1 MQPGFVRSAIVLGLL
16 ACVGP
21 VAIDMYLPAMPVI
34 AQDLNTDI
42 ASVQMTLSLYF
53 VAFGVAQLVYGPL
66 ADMYGRKPPLYA
78 GLLLFLIGSI
88 GCTLAPSIE
97 WLIFSRFVQGV
108 GGAAVMVIPRA
119 IIRDLHT
126 GPQATRLMAMI
137 MLVISVSPMLAPL
150 GGSVLI
156 ALFDWRSLFLAMIV
170 MAAFSIVLT
179 ALMQPETLATKDR
192 VPVNV
197 PSLMRGSLDL
207 FRDSHFMGL
216 TFIGGFGMASF
227 FVFLASASF
236 VYTDHYGLTPTQFS
250 LAFAANAI
258 GFFSASQFAAGLGER
273 FGMKRVM
280 LRASIGF
287 AACAIALLVMALVA
301 PVSLFVLMA
310 MLFLA
315 NACLGLVIPTA
326 MVMALDD
333 HGDRAGLASSLGGT
347 LQMVAGA
354 LMIAITGPFFDGTPL
369 PMIAAIALCAVIALV
384 LAVLVLGRPV
394 AARASIAE

>member
-1 MQPGFVRSAIVLGLL
+1 MQPGFTRSAIVLGLL

-34 AQDLNTDI
+34 AQGLNTDI

-53 VAFGVAQLVYGPL
+53 VAFGVAQLAYGPL

-78 GLLLFLIGSI
+78 GLLLFLLGSV

-97 WLIFSRFVQGV
+97 WLIFSRFVQGI
-108 GGAAVMVIPRA
+108 GGAAVMVVPRA

-126 GPQATRLMAMI
+126 GPQATRLMAMV

-150 GGSVLI
+150 AGSALI
-156 ALFDWRSLFLAMIV
+156 ALFEWRSIFVAMIV
-170 MAAFSIVLT
+170 MAVLSIVLT
-179 ALMQPETLATKDR
+179 ALMQPETLAAKDR
-192 VPVNV
+192 VPVNL
-197 PSLMRGSLDL
+197 PNLARGSLDL
-207 FRDSHFMGL
+207 FRDPYFMGL

-227 FVFLASASF
+227 FVFIASATF
-236 VYTDHYGLTPTQFS
+236 VYTSHYGLTPTQFS

-258 GFFSASQFAAGLGER
+258 GFFAASQLAAGLGER
-273 FGMKRVM
+273 FGAKRVM
-280 LRASIGF
+280 LRASLGF
-287 AACAIALLVMALVA
+287 AAFAVALLMFALVA
-301 PVSLFVLMA
+301 PVSLFFLMA

-315 NACLGLVIPTA
+315 NACLGLIIPTA

-354 LMIAITGPFFDGTPL
+354 FMIAVTGPFFDGTPL

-394 AARASIAE
+394 SARPSIAE

>member
-34 AQDLNTDI
+34 AQGLNTDI

-78 GLLLFLIGSI
+78 GLLLFLVGSI
-88 GCTLAPSIE
+88 GCTIAPSIE
-97 WLIFSRFVQGV
+97 WLIFSRFVQGI

-170 MAAFSIVLT
+170 MAVLSIVLT
-179 ALMQPETLATKDR
+179 ALMQPETLAAKDR

-197 PSLMRGSLDL
+197 PNLVRGSLDL
-207 FRDSHFMGL
+207 FRDPYFMGL

-227 FVFLASASF
+227 FVFIASASF

-258 GFFSASQFAAGLGER
+258 GFFTASQFAAGLGER

-287 AACAIALLVMALVA
+287 AVCAVALLAIALVA

-354 LMIAITGPFFDGTPL
+354 LMIALTGPFFDGTPL

-384 LAVLVLGRPV
+384 LAVLVLGRTV
-394 AARASIAE
+394 AAEPSIAE